1 MADARDRLALQEISA
16 RVQQG
21 DFAGARTICENFL
34 RSIREISRQAPVR
47 TWLGLIEHRSG
58 SLPAA
63 LTQYELARQADRRN
77 PQLTL
82 QLGITHFELGQ
93 WDKAEPLYRE
103 AIRMEPRLPLAHY
116 NLGVLLQQ
124 KRDFPAARRAFE
136 AALVHQPRFPEALN
150 NLANTLTELR
160 DLPGA
165 EACYRQAI
173 AFHPSFSYAHHGLG
187 LLLVK
192 QNRHTEGLSS
202 LRATVHHN
210 PDFLDG
216 WLDLAE
222 CQALSGDLDAAKLSV
237 EAVIERDPQHAA
249 ARFRRAAYAGEQPES
264 MPTQFVE
271 RLYAGMAATF
281 DEHLVE
287 RLGYQIPSELA
298 SALKPWLDQFTALH
312 QQKPRVVDL
321 GCGTGLFGVQ
331 IRAAAAHLVGVD
343 LSQAMLDKA
352 RARGVYDD
360 LVVSDLGAFLHSNT
374 DIIDL
379 ISATDVLIYI
389 GNLSPLF
396 TAAAAR
402 LAVGG
407 MFAFSIE
414 APDDLNEGLRL
425 QAIGRYAHSVQYIEK
440 QATANG
446 FRISARDATVIRTE
460 SSLPVKGFLF
470 LLEKAET
477 SAA

>member
-1 MADARDRLALQEISA
+1 MADARDQVAMQEIST
-16 RVQQG
+16 RMQHG
-21 DFAGARTICENFL
+21 DFAGARAICENFL
-34 RSIREISRQAPVR
+34 RSISEASRQAPVR
-47 TWLGLIEHRSG
+47 TWLGLIEQRSG

-63 LTQYELARQADRRN
+63 LAQYELARKADRRN

-124 KRDFPAARRAFE
+124 KRDFPAAARAFQ

-150 NLANTLTELR
+150 NLANTLTELG
-160 DLPGA
+160 DLTGA
-165 EACYRQAI
+165 ESCYRQAI
-173 AFHPSFSYAHHGLG
+173 VFHPGFSYAHHGLG
-187 LLLVK
+187 LLHLK
-192 QNRHTEGLSS
+192 QGRYVDALSS
-202 LRATVHHN
+202 LQAATHYN

-222 CQALSGDLDAAKLSV
+222 CQAQSGNLDAAKLSI
-237 EAVIERDPQHAA
+237 EAVIVRDPQHAA
-249 ARFRRAAYAGEQPES
+249 ARFRRAMYAGEQPES
-264 MPTQFVE
+264 IPTQFVE
-271 RLYAGMAATF
+271 RLYAGMSATF

-287 RLGYQIPSELA
+287 RLGYQIPSQLA
-298 SALKPWLDQFTALH
+298 NALKPWLDRFAALH
-312 QQKPRVVDL
+312 QQKPRVIDL

-360 LVVSDLGAFLHSNT
+360 LVVSDLGAFLQSNT
-374 DIIDL
+374 DIADL

-389 GNLSPLF
+389 GNLGPLF
-396 TAAAAR
+396 SAASAR

-407 MFAFSIE
+407 MFAFSTE
-414 APDDLNEGLRL
+414 TPDGLNDGLRL
-425 QAIGRYAHSVQYIEK
+425 QSIGRYAHSVQYIEK
-440 QATANG
+440 LAAANS
-446 FRISARDATVIRTE
+446 FKVSTRIATVIRTE
-460 SSLPVKGFLF
+460 NAQPVKGFLF
-470 LLEKAET
+470 LLEKAEPG
-477 SAA
+477 AA